1 MWVVF
6 NLFLLSMLA
15 LDLGVLRRK
24 SHEVGMKEALGWSA
38 FWIFLAL
45 AFCGGVWHYEG
56 KQLAVE
62 FLTGYLVEYSLS
74 VDNIF
79 VFLLV
84 FTYFKVPNALRHK
97 VLFWGIIGALIMRA
111 ILIYAGV
118 RLIERFDW
126 IIVIFGIFLVF
137 TGLKMLFQK
146 ETDLDPSDNPL
157 VKWFKRIMP
166 VSPQYHGADF
176 FTHIDGVRHATPL
189 FIVLIVIETT
199 DLIFATDSIP
209 AILGISRDP
218 FIVYTSNAFAILGLR
233 SLYFALAGI
242 MDLFHYLKYALSI
255 ILSFVG
261 VKMLVNYWHHQ
272 NESIPKIETVY
283 ALGFIVLAL
292 TLAVVASLIWPK
304 KEEAIEEALRMAEDD
319 EFQPVVE
326 SLLPEAGDA
335 ASDAAIAEHATE
347 KPTDPPRL

>member
-24 SHEVGMKEALGWSA
+24 SHEVSMKEALGWSA
-38 FWIFLAL
+38 FWITLAFL
-45 AFCGGVWHYEG
+45 FCGGVWHFNG
-56 KQLAVE
+56 SQLALQ

-84 FTYFKVPNALRHK
+84 FTYFKVPNQHRHK
-97 VLFWGIIGALIMRA
+97 VLFWGILGALIMRA
-111 ILIYAGV
+111 ILIYSGV
-118 RLIERFDW
+118 KLIQRFEW

-146 ETDLDPSDNPL
+146 ESDLDPSDNPI
-157 VKWFKRIMP
+157 VKWFKRFMP
-166 VSPQYHGADF
+166 VTPQYHGANF
-176 FTHIDGVRHATPL
+176 FVHIDGVRHATPL
-189 FIVLIVIETT
+189 FIVLLVIETT

-242 MDLFHYLKYALSI
+242 MDLFHYLKYALSV

-261 VKMLVNYWHHQ
+261 LKMLVNYWHHQ
-272 NESIPKIETVY
+272 NPAVPEVPTAA

-292 TLAVVASLIWPK
+292 VCAIVASLLWPK

-319 EFQPVVE
+319 EFQPVADEPVAALTNDE
-326 SLLPEAGDA
+326 LAPEQD
-335 ASDAAIAEHATE
+335 EE
-347 KPTDPPRL
+347 KRNELTRL